1 MREEIYMPFYSIVDN
16 KLVYLE
22 KYIICELPKEENIS
36 KKILEDEGVI
46 LLKNKKNKAQINQKI
61 LVIEPHPDDF
71 ALSALGYINDNMQVI
86 VLNIFSNMKLD
97 SFTWKD
103 NISINEYEYEN
114 LRLRES
120 KIAIE
125 EFLNYKFIS
134 LKEKSTRINKD
145 NIKNIQNK
153 ILSNLTNIIENYSID
168 TLMIP
173 MGIGN
178 HSDHITVY
186 NAIMNNYINLLDKN
200 IRVIFYPEYP
210 YARCKKS
217 YIERLEKIK
226 QNHKLKPQIVDVEEK
241 IENIVNCVSVYKSQ
255 YDDINRKQMLA
266 IIREDCRAIATEYK
280 KEKNSLAYYE
290 LER

>member
-22 KYIICELPKEENIS
+22 KYTICELPKEEYIR
-36 KKILEDEGVI
+36 KRILEDEGAI
-46 LLKNKKNKAQINQKI
+46 LLKNKKNETSINQRI

-71 ALSALGYINDNMQVI
+71 ALSALGYINDNMQVT

-97 SFTWKD
+97 SFTWKE
-103 NISINEYEYEN
+103 SIKIDENEYEQ
-114 LRLRES
+114 LRLKES

-125 EFLNYKFIS
+125 QILNYKFIS
-134 LKEKSTRINKD
+134 LKEKSMKINKD
-145 NIKNIQNK
+145 SVKSIQNK
-153 ILSNLTNIIENYSID
+153 IICNLTKIIENYSID

-178 HSDHITVY
+178 HIDHITVY
-186 NAIMNNYINLLDKN
+186 NAVMNNYIELLNKN

-217 YIERLEKIK
+217 YIERLETIK
-226 QNHKLKPQIVDVEEK
+226 QNYKLKLQVVNVENK
-241 IENIVNCVSVYKSQ
+241 IDNIVNCVAVYRSQ
-255 YDDINRKQMLA
+255 YDDINKKQMLA

-280 KEKNSLAYYE
+280 KEKISLAYYE

>member
-1 MREEIYMPFYSIVDN
+1 MKEEIYMPFYSIVDN

-22 KYIICELPKEENIS
+22 KYTICELPKEENIR
-36 KKILEDEGVI
+36 KKFLEDEGVI
-46 LLKNKKNKAQINQKI
+46 LFKNKRNETQINQKI
-61 LVIEPHPDDF
+61 LVLEPHPDDF
-71 ALSALGYINDNMQVI
+71 SLSALGYINDNMQVI

-97 SFTWKD
+97 SFTWKE
-103 NISINEYEYEN
+103 NISIDENKYEE
-114 LRLRES
+114 LRMRES

-125 EFLNYKFIS
+125 EILNYKFIS

-145 NIKNIQNK
+145 NVKNIENK
-153 ILSNLTNIIENYSID
+153 IICNLVNILENYEID

-178 HSDHITVY
+178 HPDHIAVY
-186 NAIMNNYINLLDKN
+186 NAVMNNKIKLLDKN
-200 IRVIFYPEYP
+200 IKVVFYPEYP

-217 YIERLEKIK
+217 YIDRLEEIK
-226 QNHKLKPQIVDVEEK
+226 QKYKLNLQIVNVEEK
-241 IENIVNCVSVYKSQ
+241 IENIVNCVAVYRSQ
-255 YDDINRKQMLA
+255 YDDINKKQMLA

-280 KEKNSLAYYE
+280 KEKICLAYYE